1 MAGKLSQ
8 LVEVVNTYS
17 DTPLLVPKM
26 WEQVE
31 FNTKLKRVR
40 EFAWPMYE
48 HKVVTETK
56 DGWKLSSLDG
66 SASVELQ
73 RDLLAVK
80 VEYLQDLNQKEIQE
94 NG

>member
-1 MAGKLSQ
+1 
-8 LVEVVNTYS
+8 
-17 DTPLLVPKM
+17 
-26 WEQVE
+26 
-31 FNTKLKRVR
+31 
-40 EFAWPMYE
+40 MYE
-48 HKVVTETK
+48 HKVVTEAK
-56 DGWKLSSLDG
+56 DGWRLSSLDG